1 MPDAQWGQTKRK
13 LESGAEKGLLQ
24 SHARRQV
31 ACGQRT
37 PNSLK
42 GFSKTLLKARW
53 GRGVVSCGKLLGV
66 GILCSCSCPCRSGQ
80 YVPINLQQDNCY
92 SLLCNFFISV
102 NRGQSP
108 ENRLSSIVQGIGNS
122 GAEPAWLGTGRRL
135 DPIWSQVCSS
145 LLYNFS
151 LSRATK
157 LEDHLTI
164 QFVQCIC
171 CHFPWTSLKFCSPP
185 CKALFFPF

>member
-1 MPDAQWGQTKRK
+1 MVR
-13 LESGAEKGLLQ
+13 
-24 SHARRQV
+24 
-31 ACGQRT
+31 GQRT

-42 GFSKTLLKARW
+42 GFSKTLLKARL

-108 ENRLSSIVQGIGNS
+108 ENRLFSTVRGIGNS
-122 GAEPAWLGTGRRL
+122 GAEPA
-135 DPIWSQVCSS
+135 
-145 LLYNFS
+145 
-151 LSRATK
+151 
-157 LEDHLTI
+157 
-164 QFVQCIC
+164 
-171 CHFPWTSLKFCSPP
+171 
-185 CKALFFPF
+185 